1 MDIILYNPLSR
12 NGKSQSIVDELVL
25 KLKSEGRNTVVHSIL
40 EIPSVAN
47 FIQGVHPDDRVIIL
61 GGDGTL
67 HHLVNSIRGYDI
79 KQPIYVLKA
88 GTGNDFI
95 RSIPSKEH
103 LIQINQY
110 IADLPKVT
118 VNGEESLFLN
128 GTGMGVDAYVCH
140 LVNTSTKKKSASNY
154 FKNALKAFLTYKPST
169 ATVTIDGVSKTYK
182 KVWFVLAA
190 NSVFMGGGMKF
201 SPNSKRD
208 DDILEFM
215 IIHRVPRFILFL
227 IFPTIYFGKH
237 VWFKRW
243 VTIIPGKTM
252 DVSYGKVSY
261 LQKDGESVNHVQS
274 MHIER

>member
-25 KLKSEGRNTVVHSIL
+25 KLKSEGRDTVVHSIL